1 MTSRGTASTS
11 RSAARKIA
19 GPRLSGIDA
28 ARGLALLGMMATHVF
43 PTFESDAQLTPTW
56 VGLVFSGRASAL
68 FAVLAGIGLALST
81 GKQQPLHGPQL
92 WAARRGIALRA
103 LVIGAVGLSLGGLE
117 VNIAIILVHYAL
129 LFLCVLPFLG
139 LDVKHLLVL
148 AAGWVLVS
156 PAVAFLLRPWLLTAE
171 PPLQLGHN
179 PMWEDLSTPSVLL
192 GDLFLTGYY
201 PVLQWITYLLIGLAI
216 GRMAL
221 TSAAVPVLLLAVGS
235 AVAVLAKWLS
245 IVMMEDWG
253 GRAALQASLLNPS
266 YPLESL
272 LQVNLAGVDQTGSAW
287 WLASSA
293 PHSGTTLDL
302 LHTSGVAAAV
312 VGVFLLLGRLVQ
324 AARAGRVAPAAGGR
338 RHDPELL
345 HGTPVRD
352 GLAVR
357 PAAAVRMD
365 GRGRLLGAGW
375 RRSSPLAESSR
386 PWRGGGRWSGWRMPP
401 TSSAGTSRPASARTA
416 PARPASAIPPAA
428 VQAWRDPV
436 RYSRT
441 ASRIEARAR
450 LRSPAAS

>member
-1 MTSRGTASTS
+1 MTPRGTASTS
-11 RSAARKIA
+11 RSAAGKIA
-19 GPRLSGIDA
+19 GTRLLGIDA

-81 GKQQPLHGPQL
+81 GKQQPLRGPEL

-117 VNIAIILVHYAL
+117 VNIAIILVHYAV

-139 LDVKHLLVL
+139 LDARRLLVL
-148 AAGWVLVS
+148 ATGWVLVS
-156 PAVAFLLRPWLLTAE
+156 PAVAFLLRPWLLAAE

-179 PMWEDLSTPSVLL
+179 PMWEDLSTPDILL

-201 PVLQWITYLLIGLAI
+201 PVFQWIAYLLIGLAI
-216 GRMAL
+216 GRLAL
-221 TSAAVPVLLLAVGS
+221 TTAVVPVVLLVVGT

-245 IVMMEDWG
+245 VVLMEDWG

-266 YPLESL
+266 YPLQSL

-324 AARAGRVAPAAGGR
+324 AAGWDVLLPLRGAGAMTLTFYTAHLCVMASLYGRPLPPGWTAEGVYWAQVA
-338 RHDPELL
+338 
-345 HGTPVRD
+345 VI
-352 GLAVR
+352 LAVGGIF
-357 PAAAVRMD
+357 AA
-365 GRGRLLGAGW
+365 
-375 RRSSPLAESSR
+375 LA
-386 PWRGGGRWSGWRMPP
+386 WRGPLEWVGHAANQLGRYQ
-401 TSSAGTSRPASARTA
+401 
-416 PARPASAIPPAA
+416 PAR
-428 VQAWRDPV
+428 V
-436 RYSRT
+436 R
-441 ASRIEARAR
+441 
-450 LRSPAAS
+450 